1 MEYIIREKELK
12 DCEDW
17 IKVNISSW
25 NDNLKDIVSD
35 KLLQK
40 ISSNKE
46 ERIKKE
52 IENFKQDD
60 NHYVLEEN
68 NKIVGILKIKESVR
82 DNFKGYGE
90 IQILYL
96 LSSVKGKG
104 YGKALINA
112 AFSKLKQKGFDK
124 VVIGCLDGNP
134 SNEFYKHLGGKFI
147 VQEDWN
153 IFDECYKENIY
164 LYEI

>member
-1 MEYIIREKELK
+1 
-12 DCEDW
+12 
-17 IKVNISSW
+17 
-25 NDNLKDIVSD
+25 
-35 KLLQK
+35 K

-52 IENFKQDD
+52 KEIFKQDD

-68 NKIVGILKIKESVR
+68 NKIVGILKIKESDR
-82 DNFKGYGE
+82 NDFKEYGE
-90 IQILYL
+90 VKVLYL
-96 LSSVKGKG
+96 LSSDKGKG
-104 YGKALINA
+104 YGKALIDI
-112 AFSKLKQKGFDK
+112 AFSKLKEKGFDR

-134 SNEFYKHLGGKFI
+134 SNDFYKHLGGKFI
-147 VQEDWN
+147 KQEDWN

>member
-1 MEYIIREKELK
+1 MEYIIRQKELK

-17 IKVNISSW
+17 INVNVSSW
-25 NDNLKDIVSD
+25 NDNLKGIVSD
-35 KLLQK
+35 KLLEK
-40 ISSNKE
+40 ISANKE

-52 IENFKQDD
+52 KEKFKQDD

-68 NKIVGILKIKESVR
+68 NKIIGILKIKKSDR
-82 DNFKGYGE
+82 NDFKEYGE
-90 IQILYL
+90 VQVLYL
-96 LSSVKGKG
+96 LSSAKGKG
-104 YGKALINA
+104 YGKALIEV
-112 AFSKLKQKGFDK
+112 AFSKLKEKGFDK

-134 SNEFYKHLGGKFI
+134 SNDFYKHLGGQFI
-147 VQEDWN
+147 KQEDWN

>member
-12 DCEDW
+12 DCEAW
-17 IKVNISSW
+17 VNVNISSW
-25 NDNLKDIVSD
+25 NDSLCGVVSD
-35 KLLQK
+35 KLLEK
-40 ISSNKE
+40 ISSNRA

-52 IENFKQDD
+52 KENFKQDD
-60 NHYVLEEN
+60 YHYVLEEN
-68 NKIVGILKIKESVR
+68 EKVVGILKMKKSDR
-82 DNFKGYGE
+82 TDYTDCGE
-90 IQILYL
+90 VQVLYL

-112 AFSKLKQKGFDK
+112 AFSKLREKGFNK

-134 SNEFYKHLGGKFI
+134 SNEFYKHLGGKF
-147 VQEDWN
+147 VRQEDWN

>member
-1 MEYIIREKELK
+1 MEYIIRKKELK

-17 IKVNISSW
+17 INVNISSW
-25 NDNLKDIVSD
+25 NDNLKGVVSD
-35 KLLQK
+35 KLLEK

-46 ERIKKE
+46 EKIKKG
-52 IENFKQDD
+52 IEKFKQDD

-68 NKIVGILKIKESVR
+68 KKIVGILKIKESDR
-82 DNFKGYGE
+82 DDFKGCGE
-90 IQILYL
+90 VQVLYL

-104 YGKALINA
+104 YGKALIKF
-112 AFSKLKQKGFDK
+112 AFSKLKEKGFNK
-124 VVIGCLDGNP
+124 VVIGCLEGNT
-134 SNEFYKHLGGKFI
+134 SNEFYKHFGGKFI
-147 VQEDWN
+147 KKEDWN

>member
-1 MEYIIREKELK
+1 MEYIIRKKELK

-17 IKVNISSW
+17 INVNISSW
-25 NDNLKDIVSD
+25 NDNLKGIVSD
-35 KLLQK
+35 KLLEK
-40 ISSNKE
+40 IAFNKE

-52 IENFKQDD
+52 KEIFKQDD

-68 NKIVGILKIKESVR
+68 NKIVGILKIKKSDR
-82 DNFKGYGE
+82 NDFKLYGE
-90 IQILYL
+90 VQVLYL
-96 LSSVKGKG
+96 LSSAKGKE
-104 YGKALINA
+104 YGKALIDV
-112 AFSKLKQKGFDK
+112 AFSKLKEKGFDR

-134 SNEFYKHLGGKFI
+134 SNDFYKHLGGKFI
-147 VQEDWN
+147 KQEDWN

>member
-1 MEYIIREKELK
+1 MAYIIRKKELK

-17 IKVNISSW
+17 INVNISSW
-25 NDNLKDIVSD
+25 NDNLKGIVSD
-35 KLLQK
+35 KLLEK

-52 IENFKQDD
+52 KEIFKQDD

-68 NKIVGILKIKESVR
+68 NKIIGILKIKKSDR
-82 DNFKGYGE
+82 NDFKGYGE
-90 IQILYL
+90 VQVLYL
-96 LSSVKGKG
+96 LSCAKGKG
-104 YGKALINA
+104 YGKALINI
-112 AFSKLKQKGFDK
+112 AFSKLKEKGFDK
-124 VVIGCLDGNP
+124 VVIGCLDRNP

-147 VQEDWN
+147 KQEDWN